1 MKLKIFVS
9 FMLLGVA
16 AFAGT
21 TPNAAVLKTFNEK
34 FPTATDVKWGIENK
48 TEYEAD
54 FKLDGKSLSAN
65 FNDDGTW
72 LVTESGVSPKEL
84 PVAIGEYLNKN
95 MPGAEIKET
104 AKLDLPGG
112 LVNYEIEI
120 KGADYIFD
128 ADGKFI
134 KKSEDD

>member
-1 MKLKIFVS
+1 MKLRIFIS
-9 FMLLGVA
+9 FMLLGIV

-21 TPNAAVLKTFNEK
+21 NPPVAVAHAFQTK
-34 FPTATDVKWGIENK
+34 FPTATDVKWGMENK

-54 FKLDGKSLSAN
+54 FKVEGKSMSAN
-65 FNDDGTW
+65 FKDDGTW
-72 LVTESGVSPKEL
+72 LVSESGVSPKEL
-84 PVAIGEYLNKN
+84 PVAIGEYLNKS

-112 LVNYEIEI
+112 VVNYEIEI

>member
-65 FNDDGTW
+65 LKDDGTW

-112 LVNYEIEI
+112 VVNYEIEI

>member
-1 MKLKIFVS
+1 MKLKIFIS
-9 FMLLGVA
+9 FMLLGIA

-34 FPTATDVKWGIENK
+34 FPTATNVKWGMENK

-54 FKLDGKSLSAN
+54 FKVDGKILSAN
-65 FNDDGTW
+65 FKDDGSW
-72 LVTESGVSPKEL
+72 VVTESGVTPKEL
-84 PVAIGEYLNKN
+84 PVAIGEYITKN
-95 MPGAEIKET
+95 LPGAEIKET
-104 AKLDLPGG
+104 AKLEMPDGV
-112 LVNYEIEI
+112 VNYEIEI

>member
-84 PVAIGEYLNKN
+84 PVALGEYLNKN